1 MKTATQFLEQL
12 VAEFPELREQVEEDS
27 GALHLQMA
35 SFARMTQTA
44 IDAGDFETLRRQ
56 FMLADRFFRDAGPDL
71 QNAFHVSY
79 LEHLNL
85 CGPHGQRAR
94 DLMSTAL
101 RKGWQDIMDYLDL
114 LFRKGQKDRQE
125 LAPPG
130 MGGG

>member
-71 QNAFHVSY
+71 QNAFHVFLS
-79 LEHLNL
+79 
-85 CGPHGQRAR
+85 
-94 DLMSTAL
+94 
-101 RKGWQDIMDYLDL
+101 
-114 LFRKGQKDRQE
+114 
-125 LAPPG
+125 
-130 MGGG
+130 

>member
-1 MKTATQFLEQL
+1 M
-12 VAEFPELREQVEEDS
+12 PGR
-27 GALHLQMA
+27 
-35 SFARMTQTA
+35 
-44 IDAGDFETLRRQ
+44 I
-56 FMLADRFFRDAGPDL
+56 FRTHST
-71 QNAFHVSY
+71 FSY